1 MIMEVHG
8 DDGVAS
14 LVWVLSKDA
23 DFMSRQ
29 HKIIAL
35 INWVLTVK

>member
-1 MIMEVHG
+1 MVMEVHG
-8 DDGVAS
+8 DGSMENSGMYGVAS

-29 HKIIAL
+29 HKSL
-35 INWVLTVK
+35 L